1 MHRVAVF
8 YAKQLFNLWLNPD
21 LQRITGLKFL
31 KQRMTTSKSPLRY
44 PGGKSRAV
52 QQMKFLLPKEFEE
65 YREPFVGGGSFF
77 IYLKQ
82 KQPKLKI
89 WINDLNPELYC
100 FWKYAQI
107 DSEKL
112 ACEVLKVRKARKD
125 GQGLFTEL
133 LNSNVGSLME
143 FERAVRFF
151 ILNRITFSGVVES
164 GGYSQQAFE
173 RRFTESSVE
182 RVSKLGKILE
192 DIKITHLDYRQL
204 LQDGDKSV
212 FTFLDPPYFK
222 ATKSRLYGKNG
233 ILHTSFNHEE
243 FAQEMRKCRHSWLIT
258 YDDSPEI
265 RKNFFY
271 ANIYEWELQ
280 YGMNNY
286 KQGKAEKG
294 SELFITN
301 YNLPKLSRKKN
312 IESFKPEQLNLL

>member
-1 MHRVAVF
+1 M
-8 YAKQLFNLWLNPD
+8 LTL
-21 LQRITGLKFL
+21 
-31 KQRMTTSKSPLRY
+31 KSPLRY

-52 QQMKFLLPKEFEE
+52 QRMKSLLPEEFHE

-82 KQPKLKI
+82 QRPDLKI

-100 FWKYAQI
+100 FWKCAQI

-112 ACEVLKVRKARKD
+112 AHELRRIKKERQN
-125 GQGLFTEL
+125 GQELFDEL
-133 LNSNVGSLME
+133 LETNASSLTE

-151 ILNRITFSGVVES
+151 VLNRITFSGVVES
-164 GGYSQQAFE
+164 GGYSELAYKT
-173 RRFTESSVE
+173 RFTDSSID
-182 RVSKLGKILE
+182 RLAKIGSLLE
-192 DIKITHLDYRQL
+192 GIKITRQDYRKL
-204 LQDGDKSV
+204 LVEGDKSV

-243 FAQEMRKCRHSWLIT
+243 FAQQMKACYHAWLIT

-265 RKNFFY
+265 RKNFSFAY
-271 ANIYEWELQ
+271 ICEWELQ

-294 SELFITN
+294 NELFITN
-301 YNLPKLSRKKN
+301 YPLPDFGK
-312 IESFKPEQLNLL
+312 Q

>member
-1 MHRVAVF
+1 M
-8 YAKQLFNLWLNPD
+8 LTL
-21 LQRITGLKFL
+21 
-31 KQRMTTSKSPLRY
+31 KSPLRY

-52 QQMKFLLPKEFEE
+52 QRMKDLVPEEFNE

-82 KQPKLKI
+82 NRPDLKI

-107 DSEKL
+107 DPEKL
-112 ACEVLKVRKARKD
+112 VCELRRIKRERQN
-125 GQGLFTEL
+125 GQELFEEL
-133 LNSNVGSLME
+133 LKINSSSLTE
-143 FERAVRFF
+143 FERSVRFF
-151 ILNRITFSGVVES
+151 VLNRITFSGVVES
-164 GGYSQQAFE
+164 GGYSQLAFE
-173 RRFTESSVE
+173 TRFTDSSID
-182 RVSKLGKILE
+182 RLAKIAPLLE
-192 DIKITHLDYRQL
+192 GIKITQLDYRQL
-204 LQDGDKSV
+204 LKEGDKTV
-212 FTFLDPPYFK
+212 FTYLDPPYFK

-233 ILHTSFNHEE
+233 ILHTSFSHEE
-243 FAQEMRKCRHSWLIT
+243 FAQEMKKCEHSWLIT

-286 KQGKAEKG
+286 KQDKAEKG

-301 YNLPKLSRKKN
+301 YNPPDWIQGEILKN
-312 IESFKPEQLNLL
+312 SKSFQ